1 VLTELVYRLGLTSG
15 VPLASL
21 ILRRPA
27 VRQGHR
33 GRLAAVSRLEAWA
46 RDHRDPGRPL
56 AWFHA
61 ASVGEGLQAR
71 AVLAALRE
79 LRPDLQMVATR
90 FSASAE
96 RLATTMPA
104 DVTEYIPYDRRKD
117 VTRALTA
124 LRPDLLVF
132 SKLDV
137 WPELATSA
145 ARNGTRVA
153 LVAGSVDPGSARLG
167 WVARTLARRGYAAL
181 ELAAAISPED
191 AERLV
196 LLGVDRER
204 IVITGD
210 PRVDAVL
217 ETMADAERELHGAAE
232 MADPNILVAGSTW
245 PDDDTVLIEALA
257 EVRRWFPEARMIIV
271 PHEPTVSNVAAL
283 AQRAQ
288 DRGLTVATWTGSPL
302 ADIAVT
308 IVDRMGVLTSLYAR
322 GAVAYVGGGFGER
335 GIHSVLEPAGWHRP
349 VVIGPNDRGVRDAN
363 LLGLAGGLVRLP
375 REAPAT
381 ALATQWGAW
390 IEHPSAREIAGRRAG
405 KALAG
410 DRGAARRSAELLAS
424 LRYP

>member
-1 VLTELVYRLGLTSG
+1 
-15 VPLASL
+15 
-21 ILRRPA
+21 
-27 VRQGHR
+27 
-33 GRLAAVSRLEAWA
+33 
-46 RDHRDPGRPL
+46 
-56 AWFHA
+56 
-61 ASVGEGLQAR
+61 
-71 AVLAALRE
+71 
-79 LRPDLQMVATR
+79 MVATR

-217 ETMADAERELHGAAE
+217 ETVADAERELHGAAE